1 MEWGAQGG
9 KSQPGVLHKPYEKT
23 GSGLFVFLNC
33 SILWDN
39 VEFTVEDICD
49 LKEKK
54 SLWWYLGKNHLPR
67 KCGLAPC
74 RLSLSVKSNGTSHII
89 PALFLVWLE

>member
-1 MEWGAQGG
+1 MEWGPQGG
-9 KSQPGVLHKPYEKT
+9 KSQPGVLQKPYEKT

-39 VEFTVEDICD
+39 VEFTVENICD

-54 SLWWYLGKNHLPR
+54 SLIVMILGKEP
-67 KCGLAPC
+67 LAPKVWSST
-74 RLSLSVKSNGTSHII
+74 LS
-89 PALFLVWLE
+89 A

>member
-33 SILWDN
+33 SILWDT

-54 SLWWYLGKNHLPR
+54 SL
-67 KCGLAPC
+67 
-74 RLSLSVKSNGTSHII
+74 
-89 PALFLVWLE
+89 